1 MNLCG
6 KVNLAEQSPES
17 LTIFDSIG
25 LAAHSEYLAESS
37 LVAVHPSNRPQLLR
51 SLMEDEESIGLGCE
65 GGGQGEEVG
74 WNLIHDNDVCK
85 LVQQVTQIGRL
96 SDAEHA

>member
-1 MNLCG
+1 
-6 KVNLAEQSPES
+6 
-17 LTIFDSIG
+17 
-25 LAAHSEYLAESS
+25 
-37 LVAVHPSNRPQLLR
+37 
-51 SLMEDEESIGLGCE
+51 MEDEESIGLGCE